1 MKTKYWIL
9 IFSVLAAACIIL
21 TVFFFCTGQPVEQAL
36 VYSDGK
42 LIKTIDLKEDGE
54 YTIENGEE
62 WNVLTVKDG
71 KIRVSSASCKN
82 QDCVHQGASNH
93 GAPIVCLPNHLVIR
107 FEDAGDLDAVLR

>member
-9 IFSVLAAACIIL
+9 IFTALAAVCILL
-21 TVFFFCTGQPVEQAL
+21 TVLFFCTGQPANRAL
-36 VYSDGK
+36 VYSDGQ
-42 LIKTIDLKEDGE
+42 LVRTIDLTEDGE

-62 WNVLTVKDG
+62 WNVLTVENG

-82 QDCVHQGASNH
+82 QDCVHQGASDH
-93 GAPIVCLPNHLVIR
+93 GAPIVCLPNRLTIV